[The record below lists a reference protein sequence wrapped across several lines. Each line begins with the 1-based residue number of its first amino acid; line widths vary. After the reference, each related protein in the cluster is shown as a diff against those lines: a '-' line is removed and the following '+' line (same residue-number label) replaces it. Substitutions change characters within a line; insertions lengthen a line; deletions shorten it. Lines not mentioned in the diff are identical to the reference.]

1 MRLTPYFIKP
11 IAKERITMPLIL
23 EMAKILEQ
31 IAERQRLDVEE
42 MRIIRRKVK
51 DWLGL
56 NSNN

>member
-1 MRLTPYFIKP
+1 
-11 IAKERITMPLIL
+11 MPLIL